1 MHLEILKTKGIVC
14 NIKKKFLSAKIIKSI
29 T

>member
-1 MHLEILKTKGIVC
+1 MHLEILKTKSIVC
-14 NIKKKFLSAKIIKSI
+14 NIKKKSLFVKIIKSI